1 MKIAV
6 IGSGITGLGAAWSL
20 EQSMAPMGA
29 QVVLFEAESRLGGHS
44 NTADITLKNPDG
56 SLWHRAVDTG
66 FIVFNSYNYP
76 NLVNLFNHFDIPT
89 TVTDMEF
96 GVSVGRGGGSWR
108 HKPKLEYRA
117 NNLFAQRR
125 NLFNPGYIRMVLE
138 ILKFFKL
145 GRLAQLEGIDDTITL
160 GDFLRT
166 HRFSE
171 SFATEFLLPMAAA
184 IWSGTSLSMR
194 DYPVATFLR
203 FYRNHGLLALNES
216 PIWRTVNGGSR
227 VYVERLAQE
236 LHADIRK
243 NTAVGHV
250 KSVENGQGVAVI
262 DHSGNQD
269 LFDHVIF
276 ACHSD
281 QALAIL
287 GDEASPLE
295 RELLGAIEY
304 KPNRVVLHT
313 DPSQLPNRRSAWS
326 SWNYLAEDSSASSLQ
341 TAISYYMNDLQVF
354 ESPEP
359 IVVTVNPFAPIDE
372 RKIIQ
377 EFIYAHP
384 QFNMRAINA
393 QRRIHE
399 IQGVSRRWFA
409 GAWTGYGFHEDG
421 LQSGLTVAA
430 ALGGSVPWAGDIMP
444 MSPASQCVNFGDV
457 ARRIRN
463 EQNQYGDWQ
472 ILNAAE

>member
-29 QVVLFEAESRLGGHS
+29 QVVVVAAESRLGGHS

-96 GVSVGRGGGSWR
+96 GVSVGRGGGSWQ

-171 SFATEFLLPMAAA
+171 SL
-184 IWSGTSLSMR
+184 SL
-194 DYPVATFLR
+194 
-203 FYRNHGLLALNES
+203 
-216 PIWRTVNGGSR
+216 
-227 VYVERLAQE
+227 
-236 LHADIRK
+236 
-243 NTAVGHV
+243 
-250 KSVENGQGVAVI
+250 
-262 DHSGNQD
+262 
-269 LFDHVIF
+269 
-276 ACHSD
+276 
-281 QALAIL
+281 
-287 GDEASPLE
+287 
-295 RELLGAIEY
+295 
-304 KPNRVVLHT
+304 
-313 DPSQLPNRRSAWS
+313 
-326 SWNYLAEDSSASSLQ
+326 
-341 TAISYYMNDLQVF
+341 
-354 ESPEP
+354 
-359 IVVTVNPFAPIDE
+359 
-372 RKIIQ
+372 
-377 EFIYAHP
+377 
-384 QFNMRAINA
+384 
-393 QRRIHE
+393 IH
-399 IQGVSRRWFA
+399 I
-409 GAWTGYGFHEDG
+409 
-421 LQSGLTVAA
+421 
-430 ALGGSVPWAGDIMP
+430 
-444 MSPASQCVNFGDV
+444 
-457 ARRIRN
+457 
-463 EQNQYGDWQ
+463 
-472 ILNAAE
+472 